1 MKFTRIN
8 PDIQK
13 RLLNEIALFGP
24 ILEIVAA
31 IDAAGGRAFLVG
43 GAVRDLLL
51 GLNIKDL
58 DIEVHGCMPAQLES
72 LLRKFGYVDL
82 VGKAF
87 GVYRVQGI
95 DTDFSLPRKDES
107 GRKPE
112 VVIDPHMELKE
123 AFARRDLTINA
134 MGIDLRSFE
143 LVDPFDGQSDLAARV
158 LRAPDIRFFTED
170 PLRFYRV
177 MQFIG
182 RFEMFPDDELN
193 RVCTT
198 MDITQIS
205 TERIEAEFEK
215 LFLKAKRPSLG
226 IRWLLEIGRLA
237 VILPELYACV
247 AIPQNPE
254 WHPEGNV
261 FEHTMQAIDA
271 AAQLAYANDED
282 TLIILYAALCHDLGK
297 VITTRGNGNQI
308 TSYGH
313 EVDGVPLA
321 QAMLARITGKK
332 DLIKWVALMV
342 RHHMAPGLFVLGG
355 AKAPAYKRLARKLAP
370 RLNLQMLA
378 QLAFADRRGRNG
390 KSSEPLQTDQPDIA
404 EFLVHAQEAKVM
416 YEMEAPI
423 LMGRDLLGIIPP
435 GPAMGKLL
443 ENAYEIQIEENVRDK
458 EELKRRVLDSNLAR
472 KASRE

>member
-8 PDIQK
+8 QDIQK
-13 RLLNEIALFGP
+13 RLLDEITQFGP
-24 ILEIVAA
+24 ILAIVDA
-31 IDAAGGRAFLVG
+31 INAAGGRALLVG

-51 GLNIKDL
+51 GLPIKDL
-58 DIEVHGCMPAQLES
+58 DIEVHGCTPAQLEA

-112 VVIDPHMELKE
+112 VIIDPHMELKD

-143 LVDPFDGQSDLAARV
+143 LIDPFGGQQDLAAGV

-182 RFEMFPDDELN
+182 RFEMFPDDALN
-193 RVCTT
+193 QVCTT
-198 MDITQIS
+198 MDIATVSI
-205 TERIEAEFEK
+205 ERIEAEFEK
-215 LFLKAKRPSLG
+215 LFLQSKRPSLG
-226 IRWLLEIGRLA
+226 IRWLLQIGRLA
-237 VILPELYACV
+237 AILPELYACIGIEQ
-247 AIPQNPE
+247 APD

-271 AAQLAYANDED
+271 AAQLNYKNDED
-282 TLIILYAALCHDLGK
+282 ALIIMYAALCHDLGK
-297 VITTRGNGNQI
+297 VVTTQGEGNEI

-313 EVDGVPLA
+313 EIEGVPLA
-321 QAMLARITGKK
+321 QALLARITCKK
-332 DLIKWVALMV
+332 DLIKWVSLLV
-342 RHHMAPGLFVLGG
+342 RHHMAPGLFVKDG
-355 AKAPAYKRLARKLAP
+355 AKPAAYKRLARKLAP
-370 RLNLQMLA
+370 RLNLEMLA
-378 QLAFADRRGRNG
+378 YLAFADKRGRNG
-390 KSSEPLQTDQPDIA
+390 KGEEPLNSAEPEIVEFIA
-404 EFLVHAQEAKVM
+404 RAEEAHVSH
-416 YEMEAPI
+416 EMEAPV
-423 LMGRDLLGIIPP
+423 LMGRDLLGIIAP
-435 GPAMGKLL
+435 GPRMGEIL
-443 ENAYEIQIEENVRDK
+443 ERAYEIQIEENVKDK
-458 EELKRRVLDSNLAR
+458 EELKRRVLNIQDND
-472 KASRE
+472 